1 MPGKEVPNF
10 ILRVIVRIP
19 GRLRRVSAHA
29 TLVPERRLDL
39 EFCVSVCVV
48 SERAL
53 FVKCSLTGTSAHL
66 SSRFCSI
73 MI

>member
-19 GRLRRVSAHA
+19 GRLRRVFAHA

-39 EFCVSVCVV
+39 ESCVSVCVCG
-48 SERAL
+48 E
-53 FVKCSLTGTSAHL
+53 
-66 SSRFCSI
+66 
-73 MI
+73 